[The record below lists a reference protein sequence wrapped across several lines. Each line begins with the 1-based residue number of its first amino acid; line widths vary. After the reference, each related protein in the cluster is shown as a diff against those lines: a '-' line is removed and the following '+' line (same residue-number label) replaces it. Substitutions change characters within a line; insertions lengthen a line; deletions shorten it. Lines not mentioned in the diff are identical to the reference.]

1 MLQTKH
7 TEPVAIVIDSLKY
20 QFSTFSFFLQAAK
33 LRSHVLAMKSDRKLT
48 KALEINGK

>member
-1 MLQTKH
+1 MLQAKNTD
-7 TEPVAIVIDSLKY
+7 PVAVVADSLKY
-20 QFSTFSFFLQAAK
+20 PFWTFSFFLQAAK